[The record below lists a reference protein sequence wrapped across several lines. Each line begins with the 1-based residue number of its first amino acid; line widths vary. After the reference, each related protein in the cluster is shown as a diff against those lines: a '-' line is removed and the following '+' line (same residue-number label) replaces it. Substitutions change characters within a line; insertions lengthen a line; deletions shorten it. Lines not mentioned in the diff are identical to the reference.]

1 MKRKRKRKA
10 GSSVIDRVVA
20 IDAFAVAAR
29 EFADASSRGQAVLD
43 GVQAEHAIVEAAK
56 AQAAAIVEPARKKY
70 LDALQALSA
79 AVAPPV
85 T

>member
-1 MKRKRKRKA
+1 MKKKRPRQEDA
-10 GSSVIDRVVA
+10 HDDAVS
-20 IDAFAVAAR
+20 AFAAAAKA
-29 EFADASSRGQAVLD
+29 FAEASTRGQAVLD

-70 LDALQALSA
+70 LEALQALSA
-79 AVAPPV
+79 AVAPPA